1 MTSLQTSKVA
11 VVYFTKTDVTGTL
24 AKALQAGLT
33 KSRSIDVITIQ
44 ILGEQII
51 EGRFCAPEVFEQLAD
66 CDAIIFGSPTYM
78 GGVAAQFKAFAD
90 ASSELWC
97 KQQWAGKL
105 AAGFTC
111 GSALNGDQTST
122 LQYLVT
128 LANQHGMLW
137 VGLDIASG
145 YDEDGLN
152 RLGCQLGVVA
162 QSSNGE
168 LHPNDVAT
176 AQYLGERIQVILC
189 KSINASQGGY
199 RGVEA

>member
-1 MTSLQTSKVA
+1 VTSLQTSKVA
-11 VVYFTKTDVTGTL
+11 VAYFTKTDVTGAL
-24 AKALQAGLT
+24 AKALQAGLAA
-33 KSRSIDVITIQ
+33 SPFVEVVSIQ
-44 ILGEQII
+44 IQGKQIL

-90 ASSELWC
+90 ATSELWC

-137 VGLDIASG
+137 VGLDISSG
-145 YDEDGLN
+145 YDERELN

-168 LHPNDVAT
+168 LHPSDVAT
-176 AQYLGERIQVILC
+176 ACYLGERVAKLLQ
-189 KSINASQGGY
+189 SQN
-199 RGVEA
+199 RLK